1 MEYKYDVFISYR
13 HFPLDRRVAEK
24 LHKKL
29 EKYKI
34 PKRLREK
41 AGKKKLRRVFRDAE
55 ELSVGNDLAEEIEEQ
70 LKNSEFL
77 IVICSPASK
86 ESRWVNR
93 EVQTFL
99 KYHSISN
106 VLPVLIKG
114 EPDEAFPDI
123 LLESGELLAA
133 DIRAKKDNDVLKK
146 LNQEFLKILSPILH
160 CSFDELKQRQKRYQ
174 LQKWM
179 IMISIAFTLTL
190 LFSVFM
196 MIQNRKINN
205 AYEEVLK
212 NESRYLI
219 VQAEQLKAEGDYISA
234 IRSLM
239 EALPSKEQK
248 RPLVPEAQYKLTDY
262 MNLYHNKFSIQK
274 GFQPKGVMTVS
285 GSLEQ
290 EILLDPTGTYILA
303 HDNSQIYIWETE
315 HLKLVNTINTENSIQ
330 DSIPNTNVTEN
341 NRLFFSDDYTIYC
354 YDYLKN
360 KVIWRW
366 NNPSSVNTVVFEPKH
381 NCLWALTN
389 NSILA
394 LNPDDGS
401 IIKREVLD
409 LEIDERVDYITDFIL
424 SPDGT
429 ICAFVTTNQNDTSFL
444 NIYDYSLKKRKR
456 IPCKGQILKTFIY
469 DNDTIFYT
477 CSDEKTVF
485 VCYDLNKN
493 RILWNHTESKD
504 CSTRIITSNQLDEI
518 HKDSII
524 YCYGNTMK
532 ILGVKDGKEQYSCTF
547 GSVIKQLFKGENILY
562 VIESTGKAEYFDFA
576 SEKYDSI
583 SFFPKELLCC
593 VKQKDSGTCYVMES
607 NSKIVKYSY
616 DKADQNF
623 KKAGN
628 RKDWFSDH
636 VSSYENGFINY
647 DKMENIVYYSEQDG
661 SVQSISLE
669 LDTDSHILSIY
680 ETSNDSISFLC
691 MREEESQNT
700 FFLKTIHLHSKKVST
715 EKLSLKI
722 NIHSNFDIKNG
733 IIACVEFQEKEGS
746 CFITNIATGEEQ
758 KILFRASE
766 GEFSS
771 SYGKILLSPNAE
783 KGIVIDEDQL
793 YLYVLDLHLQEKIM
807 DIDLSDWTRN
817 YLDDALTFG
826 KEQEWIKWSES
837 GNYFCVSNDTNIF
850 IYDQKG
856 TLVHSIPYDSKE
868 ENDFLIRYS
877 FSPDDRYFYYYYGG
891 KLYQYDIKT
900 EKITNTSELVI
911 EDLEYNDISW
921 IFDEENLA
929 LVYNEGIFFIHTERD
944 NFGTLAYIPDGFF
957 YDPERKQFYT
967 EYYDSESESK
977 YTIDSIKQYTLDDIL
992 SLASKIV
999 GDE

>member
-106 VLPVLIKG
+106 VLPILIKG
-114 EPDEAFPDI
+114 EPDEAFPNV

-133 DIRAKKDNDVLKK
+133 DIRAKKDNEVLKK

-174 LQKWM
+174 MQKWM
-179 IMISIAFTLTL
+179 IIISIAFTLTL
-190 LFSVFM
+190 SFSVFM

-212 NESRYLI
+212 NESRYLV
-219 VQAEQLKAEGDYISA
+219 VQAEQLKAEGDYIAA

-239 EALPSKEQK
+239 KALPSKEQN

-262 MNLYHNKFSIQK
+262 MNLYQNKSSIQK
-274 GFQPKGVMTVS
+274 GFQSKGAMTVS

-290 EILLDPTGTYILA
+290 EILLDPTGRYILA

-315 HLKLVNTINTENSIQ
+315 HLKLINTIKTENSIQ

-341 NRLFFSDDYTIYC
+341 NRLFFADDYTIYC

-366 NNPSSVNTVVFEPKH
+366 NNPSSVNTVVFEPEQ
-381 NCLWALTN
+381 NYLWALTN
-389 NSILA
+389 NSVLT

-401 IIKREVLD
+401 IIKREVLN
-409 LEIDERVDYITDFIL
+409 LEIDEQVDYNANFVL

-429 ICAFVTTNQNDTSFL
+429 ICAFVTTNKNNTSFL
-444 NIYDYSLKKRKR
+444 NIYDHSLKKRNR
-456 IPCKGQILKTFIY
+456 ISCKGQILKTFIY
-469 DNDTIFYT
+469 DHNTVFYT
-477 CSDEKTVF
+477 CSDEKTVL
-485 VCYDLNKN
+485 VCYGLKED

-504 CSTRIITSNQLDEI
+504 CSTRIITSNQWDEI

-532 ILGVKDGKEQYSCTF
+532 ILGVKDGKEQYSSTF
-547 GSVIKQLFKGENILY
+547 SNVIKQLFRGENILY
-562 VIESTGKAEYFDFA
+562 VIESTGKAKYLDFA

-607 NSKIVKYSY
+607 DSKIVKYSY

-628 RKDWFSDH
+628 RKDWFSNY
-636 VSSYENGFINY
+636 VISYENGFINY
-647 DKMENIVYYSEQDG
+647 DTLGDMVYYSDQDG
-661 SVQSISLE
+661 SVQSISLA
-669 LDTDSHILSIY
+669 LDEVSHILSIY
-680 ETSNDSISFLC
+680 ETSKDSISFLC
-691 MREEESQNT
+691 RKGDESQDP

-715 EKLSLKI
+715 EKLALKI
-722 NIHSNFDIKNG
+722 DFHSDFDIKNRM
-733 IIACVEFQEKEGS
+733 IAIAEFQEKEGS

-758 KILFRASE
+758 KILFQASE
-766 GEFSS
+766 GDLSS
-771 SYGKILLSPNAE
+771 SNGKILLSPNAE
-783 KGIVIDEDQL
+783 KGIVIDENQL
-793 YLYVLDLHLQEKIM
+793 YLYVLDLHLQKKIM
-807 DIDLSDWTRN
+807 DIDLSDRTRN
-817 YLDDALTFG
+817 FLDNATAFG

-837 GNYFCVSNDTNIF
+837 GNYFCVSNDTNVF
-850 IYDQKG
+850 IYDRKG
-856 TLVHSIPYDSKE
+856 NMVHSVPYDSKE

-877 FSPDDRYFYYYYGG
+877 FSPDDRYFYYYYDGQ
-891 KLYQYDIKT
+891 LYQYEIET
-900 EKITNTSELVI
+900 GKITNTIELSI
-911 EDLEYNDISW
+911 ESPELNDISW

-929 LVYNEGIFFIHTERD
+929 LRCKEGIFFIHTERD

-957 YDPERKQFYT
+957 YDKERKQFYV
-967 EYYDSESESK
+967 EYFDSESEYNPIS
-977 YTIDSIKQYTLDDIL
+977 SIKQYTLDDIL